1 MIPSEEWLA
10 QLYRKLPPAE
20 SSKHVA
26 CEGPDEVLLRKIA
39 CSFRKPSLLDPRV
52 VHVARCPHCMR
63 RLMQLREETRGSGP
77 RGRSVALWG
86 SVLAAV
92 PLCVVGLALYMY
104 RQRASIQMSAVFQT
118 LDLSTPPSTRG
129 DPAQLQLTS
138 LPRRTVELTLILPVL
153 SETGAYSVV
162 VKKTR
167 QGKRAVAV
175 ATGIAIQQGQQTRLK
190 VRLHLE
196 RVEPGSF
203 YLSTIHDESNEA
215 ADYYPLQIVP

>member
-10 QLYRKLPPAE
+10 ELYRKLPPPE
-20 SSKHVA
+20 SSKHA
-26 CEGPDEVLLRKIA
+26 PCGGSDEELLRKIA
-39 CSFRKPSLLDPRV
+39 YSFRKPSLLDPRV

-63 RLMQLREETRGSGP
+63 RLMQLREETRGSEP
-77 RGRSVALWG
+77 QGRSVVLWA

-118 LDLSTPPSTRG
+118 LDLSTPPSIRG
-129 DPAQLQLTS
+129 DPAQPQLTS
-138 LPRRTVELTLILPVL
+138 LPQRTVELTLILPAL

-167 QGKRAVAV
+167 QGNWAVAV

-196 RVEPGSF
+196 RVEPGSY
-203 YLSTIHDESNEA
+203 YLSTTHESNEA
-215 ADYYPLQIVP
+215 ADYYPLRIVP